1 MIRKLIL
8 LLAILSL
15 TACKFDEVE
24 KEMDLNQNP
33 DIESVIYKEHFYE
46 RELFNEGEMATD
58 VVNGNTIFEGSQV
71 PVSTEKFPEPYYV
84 SYTFNPN
91 EEILDLAFILIE
103 GMVADGEELLE
114 DIFIYIEYAY
124 ENNDILTLTQEN
136 VKGKDVGY
144 VGLFEEE
151 WENLAEEYIE
161 FVESTN

>member
-71 PVSTEKFPEPYYV
+71 PVSTEKFSEAYYV
-84 SYTFNPN
+84 SYTCNPN
-91 EEILDLAFILIE
+91 EEILDLATILTE
-103 GMVADGEELLE
+103 GMGADGEELPE
-114 DIFIYIEYAY
+114 DIFIYIEYDY
-124 ENNDILTLTQEN
+124 ENNEILTLTQEN

-161 FVESTN
+161 FVE